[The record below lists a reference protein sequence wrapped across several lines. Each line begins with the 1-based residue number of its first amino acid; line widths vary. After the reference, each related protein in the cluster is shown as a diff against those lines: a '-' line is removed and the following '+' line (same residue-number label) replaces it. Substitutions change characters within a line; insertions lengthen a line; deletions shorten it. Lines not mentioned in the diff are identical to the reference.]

1 MNKIW
6 SLEDVKKLL
15 AETGKKEGFPCDEV
29 PVVIST
35 KMEKTMGSFYF
46 RMRGEKMEPH
56 SFRFSAKLLDGTYSR
71 EIVEQVILH
80 EYVHFYVNMRDQVN
94 HHHDEVFKEACRSL
108 GISDHTYF
116 REFVALVPKKGYLL
130 LCASCGKNIGRRRRI
145 DAVRKIVRT
154 KVSSCCHGKI
164 KIREDVF

>member
-1 MNKIW
+1 MNKVW
-6 SLEDVKKLL
+6 SIEDVKKLL
-15 AETGKKEGFPCDEV
+15 AETGRKTGVLCDGI

-46 RMRGEKMEPH
+46 RMRGGKMEPH
-56 SFRFSAKLLDGTYSR
+56 SFRFSVKLLDGTYSR

-80 EYVHFYVNMRDQVN
+80 EFAHFYVNMRDQVN
-94 HHHDEVFKEACRSL
+94 HHHDEVFKEACRAL

-116 REFVALVPKKGYLL
+116 KEFVALTPKKGYLL
-130 LCASCGKNIGRRRRI
+130 LCGSCGKTIGKRRRS
-145 DAVRKIVRT
+145 DAVRKIVKT

-164 KIREDVF
+164 KIREAVF